1 MVDKPRKPVRQESDE
16 AHIADTWDHGYN
28 TCMDDKARYEAW
40 QVDKV
45 GGLFE
50 ALENIIQHIEISSK
64 PFAQFSSVSM
74 IAKQA
79 LAKYK
84 EGE

>member
-1 MVDKPRKPVRQESDE
+1 MKPRKKEFDE
-16 AHIADTWDHGYN
+16 NMDSFGYSAMDDGYN
-28 TCMDDKARYEAW
+28 QALEEYEAW

-45 GGLFE
+45 GGLVE

-79 LAKYK
+79 LSKYK
-84 EGE
+84 EGK

>member
-1 MVDKPRKPVRQESDE
+1 MKDNWINVEKGVDNLPESGKFLVVSTE
-16 AHIADTWDHGYN
+16 YGIQIA
-28 TCMDDKARYEAW
+28 CE
-40 QVDKV
+40 VDKV
-45 GGLFE
+45 GVLVE